1 MSSFLIEKFNYLK
14 AKKDVLVKDL
24 SRKSNQLSLAKQD
37 YDNLVKAKWV
47 LSSVARLTQ
56 ERFKVRVEEL
66 MTFAIQSVFSRP
78 FEFKLI
84 FEIKRNKLEC
94 KPIIFENGVEFDDP
108 EYDIGGGLVDII
120 SFAFRVVLW
129 SLENPRSRATFILD
143 EPMKHI
149 GKGEL
154 LIRAG
159 KMLKEISD
167 KLKFQLIIIT
177 HEPLLAEIADRKF
190 EVSHDGIRS
199 LVGVV

>member
-1 MSSFLIEKFNYLK
+1 MNLLIENFNFLK
-14 AKKDVLVKDL
+14 AKREVLKSDL
-24 SRKSNQLSLAKQD
+24 VRKTNSLNLAKQD
-37 YDNLVKAKWV
+37 YENLVKAKWV
-47 LSSVARLTQ
+47 LTEVARLTQ
-56 ERFKVRVEEL
+56 EKFKNRVEEL
-66 MTFAIQSVFSRP
+66 MTYAIQSVFDRP
-78 FEFKLI
+78 FEFKLV

-94 KPIIFENGVEFDDP
+94 KPVILENGIEFDDP

-129 SLENPRSRATFILD
+129 SLENPRSRAVFVLD

-177 HEPLLAEIADRKF
+177 HEPLLAEIADKKF

-199 LVGVV
+199 LVSVI

>member
-1 MSSFLIEKFNYLK
+1 MNSLIKKFNYLK
-14 AKKDVLVKDL
+14 AKKEVLAKDL
-24 SRKSNQLSLAKQD
+24 NRKSKQLSLAKQD

-47 LSSVARLTQ
+47 LTEVARLTQ
-56 ERFKVRVEEL
+56 ERFKTRVEEL
-66 MTFAIQSVFSRP
+66 MTFAIQSVFDRP
-78 FEFKLI
+78 FEFKFI

-94 KPIIFENGVEFDDP
+94 KPVIYENSIEFDDP

-129 SLENPRSRATFILD
+129 SLENPKSRAVFILD

-159 KMLKEISD
+159 KMLKEISS

-190 EVSHDGIRS
+190 EVSHNGRRS
-199 LVGVV
+199 LVEEV

>member
-1 MSSFLIEKFNYLK
+1 MVNNVIERFNFLK
-14 AKKDVLVKDL
+14 AKREILKSDLVKKTNSL
-24 SRKSNQLSLAKQD
+24 NLAKQD
-37 YDNLVKAKWV
+37 YENLVKAKWV
-47 LSSVARLTQ
+47 LTEVARLTQ
-56 ERFKVRVEEL
+56 EKFKNRVEEL
-66 MTFAIQSVFSRP
+66 MTYAIQSVFDRP
-78 FEFKLI
+78 FEFRLV

-94 KPIIFENGVEFDDP
+94 KPVIFENGIEFDDP

-120 SFAFRVVLW
+120 SFTFRVVLW
-129 SLENPRSRATFILD
+129 SLENPRSRAVFILD

-177 HEPLLAEIADRKF
+177 HEPLLAEIADKKF

-199 LVGVV
+199 LVEEI